1 MSKAPVVT
9 ELPLQNVRFLFGTMV
24 DLRMLPQVLEQ
35 TGNAEVGEFKLVAHF
50 PEADKASGNE
60 AAYLARH
67 KGFGGGDYNTYHGDP
82 YKLDE
87 IIWDASGRAGIHLVT
102 KTKYGQVVE
111 FPTIPDKND
120 SAELM
125 LIVSEYV
132 ESIKTPPLIVR
143 CSGMGGSISPLGN
156 KKYQLNL
163 SHGTTKC
170 PTKIKD
176 HVPKKYHAEDSELI
190 PHVGGPSIFSAEDLS
205 PAERSLISNTIS
217 NQMQGYYRTGVIGT
231 EPVIGAYPDG
241 PMSIAKRTPEAKQEF
256 FREPAVQDEDG
267 YWNKGPN
274 RWQAN
279 KIARGVAYG
288 QLEKSREMGALNPG
302 YKHRGSSGR
311 FRRNPFIFNAEEL
324 GCCFCGSDQS
334 MPSQYGTMCGNCAIV
349 LDKIITTN
357 FAPGKKNPAGFTP
370 SYHAEDKIRTTPW
383 NPGQGMEGATFDPL
397 PFEDF
402 AAERKLMCA
411 EHDDYFNACGCGSKN
426 AENRQPPWSATN
438 PRPNRRIECGEC
450 DARGFIAGKEC
461 TKCDGAGYWNIHSPR
476 CATCDTDIQW
486 TDGAECD
493 GCESWYC
500 DNHLTEDGGC
510 KVCGNTSL
518 SFHSEDIPVWND
530 GVVEWE
536 TSGPMSPTGSAYS
549 SASVPPTGVMP
560 SPGDTF
566 LNYTD
571 AQNNLVESSGG
582 LWGAEESSAKSVE
595 DLIIQIDNGE
605 DVFLHH
611 LTKNQIDA
619 LSDHYS
625 GSEIRSC
632 FTCSVLTDD
641 WDLISEGYECG
652 TCSEGNR
659 TDYEKRKYDGHL
671 GPFGAEEEES
681 TPFGSFVDQNGKVI
695 MVISDQSHGMAID
708 WGLKHFGKQ
717 YPGVKFVKYD
727 GMGAEGSLPQMD
739 YSWINYGKGKVY
751 GEKEAIKMLKQ
762 QIKKDFPKEKI
773 QSISVEQFDSGEWRG
788 EVKFGSEEEE
798 SMTDW
803 DCQYCGHNR
812 KTTHQHRNPNPTLA
826 DEVCSSCGVN
836 ADFEAEEE
844 STPVMDPMEF
854 GEPVN
859 WIPLDG
865 TPSLK
870 RRKNAESDGR
880 ICCDDKMQ
888 SFGDEYHCVICGS
901 TEGGFGQLRS
911 ESFEAMAVISPKN
924 AKDVEKATAA
934 LKKRYKQLKIK
945 RVEHIVNRKGSS
957 NKYHIFIFTNKGI
970 FNVYGRIGVTMN
982 IFGPMSKA
990 EGDRKFDKKL
1000 KQGYREL

>member
-82 YKLDE
+82 YTLDE

-324 GCCFCGSDQS
+324 GCCFCGSDQAL
-334 MPSQYGTMCGNCAIV
+334 PSQYGTMCGNCAIV
-349 LDKIITTN
+349 LDKIITSRPGFGGHLQTANPN
-357 FAPGKKNPAGFTP
+357 FISASDLG
-370 SYHAEDKIRTTPW
+370 AEDKIRTSPW

-411 EHDDYFNACGCGSKN
+411 EHDDYFNACGCGSDNKN
-426 AENRQPPWSATN
+426 AESNFSKLAHKISMQYQDKGKSKEEADEIGRRTAYTIGAKKYGKRGMKRKAMAGRKSA
-438 PRPNRRIECGEC
+438 EE
-450 DARGFIAGKEC
+450 
-461 TKCDGAGYWNIHSPR
+461 
-476 CATCDTDIQW
+476 
-486 TDGAECD
+486 
-493 GCESWYC
+493 
-500 DNHLTEDGGC
+500 
-510 KVCGNTSL
+510 
-518 SFHSEDIPVWND
+518 IPVWND

-671 GPFGAEEEES
+671 GPFGAEEEEMIKVSATLLPDFWEDIVNGDESINEVDWEIESVRHTKKKPQKFGSEEEES

-798 SMTDW
+798 S
-803 DCQYCGHNR
+803 
-812 KTTHQHRNPNPTLA
+812 
-826 DEVCSSCGVN
+826 
-836 ADFEAEEE
+836 
-844 STPVMDPMEF
+844 TPVMDPMEF

-888 SFGDEYHCVICGS
+888 SFGDEYHCIICGS

>member
-82 YKLDE
+82 YTLDE

-324 GCCFCGSDQS
+324 GCCFCGSDQAL
-334 MPSQYGTMCGNCAIV
+334 PSQYGTMCGNCAIV
-349 LDKIITTN
+349 LDKIITSRPGFGGHLQTANPN
-357 FAPGKKNPAGFTP
+357 FISASDLG
-370 SYHAEDKIRTTPW
+370 AEDKIRTSPW

-411 EHDDYFNACGCGSKN
+411 EHDDYFNACGCGSDNKN
-426 AENRQPPWSATN
+426 AESNFSKLAHKISMQYQDKGKSKEEADEIGRRTAYTIGAKKYGKRGMKRKAMAGRKSA
-438 PRPNRRIECGEC
+438 EE
-450 DARGFIAGKEC
+450 
-461 TKCDGAGYWNIHSPR
+461 
-476 CATCDTDIQW
+476 
-486 TDGAECD
+486 
-493 GCESWYC
+493 
-500 DNHLTEDGGC
+500 
-510 KVCGNTSL
+510 
-518 SFHSEDIPVWND
+518 IPVWND

-582 LWGAEESSAKSVE
+582 LWGAEE
-595 DLIIQIDNGE
+595 
-605 DVFLHH
+605 
-611 LTKNQIDA
+611 
-619 LSDHYS
+619 
-625 GSEIRSC
+625 
-632 FTCSVLTDD
+632 
-641 WDLISEGYECG
+641 
-652 TCSEGNR
+652 
-659 TDYEKRKYDGHL
+659 
-671 GPFGAEEEES
+671 EES

-708 WGLKHFGKQ
+708 WGLKHFGNMTVWVLKVLC
-717 YPGVKFVKYD
+717 PR
-727 GMGAEGSLPQMD
+727 
-739 YSWINYGKGKVY
+739 WI
-751 GEKEAIKMLKQ
+751 
-762 QIKKDFPKEKI
+762 
-773 QSISVEQFDSGEWRG
+773 
-788 EVKFGSEEEE
+788 
-798 SMTDW
+798 
-803 DCQYCGHNR
+803 
-812 KTTHQHRNPNPTLA
+812 
-826 DEVCSSCGVN
+826 
-836 ADFEAEEE
+836 
-844 STPVMDPMEF
+844 
-854 GEPVN
+854 
-859 WIPLDG
+859 
-865 TPSLK
+865 
-870 RRKNAESDGR
+870 
-880 ICCDDKMQ
+880 
-888 SFGDEYHCVICGS
+888 
-901 TEGGFGQLRS
+901 
-911 ESFEAMAVISPKN
+911 
-924 AKDVEKATAA
+924 
-934 LKKRYKQLKIK
+934 
-945 RVEHIVNRKGSS
+945 IVG
-957 NKYHIFIFTNKGI
+957 
-970 FNVYGRIGVTMN
+970 
-982 IFGPMSKA
+982 
-990 EGDRKFDKKL
+990 
-1000 KQGYREL
+1000 

>member
-357 FAPGKKNPAGFTP
+357 FALGLSLNQAGIKAFRRLKSPPSKKLFTP
-370 SYHAEDKIRTTPW
+370 LYHAEDKIRTTPW

-426 AENRQPPWSATN
+426 A
-438 PRPNRRIECGEC
+438 
-450 DARGFIAGKEC
+450 
-461 TKCDGAGYWNIHSPR
+461 
-476 CATCDTDIQW
+476 
-486 TDGAECD
+486 
-493 GCESWYC
+493 
-500 DNHLTEDGGC
+500 
-510 KVCGNTSL
+510 
-518 SFHSEDIPVWND
+518 EDIPVWND

-671 GPFGAEEEES
+671 GPFGAEEE
-681 TPFGSFVDQNGKVI
+681 
-695 MVISDQSHGMAID
+695 
-708 WGLKHFGKQ
+708 
-717 YPGVKFVKYD
+717 
-727 GMGAEGSLPQMD
+727 
-739 YSWINYGKGKVY
+739 
-751 GEKEAIKMLKQ
+751 
-762 QIKKDFPKEKI
+762 
-773 QSISVEQFDSGEWRG
+773 
-788 EVKFGSEEEE
+788 

-888 SFGDEYHCVICGS
+888 SFGGYGQPTQYHCVICGS

-934 LKKRYKQLKIK
+934 LKKRYKGLKIK

-990 EGDRKFDKKL
+990 EGDRKFDRKL